1 MLLVLFKFHES
12 QQKQHWVCRWRHLYL
27 LQIYFLFLTDVFTFS
42 SWYLVPKIKPNFDP
56 QFQNSTWNSQSRKY
70 FFCSDLKG
78 KDVVGMKKMLYKEC
92 AAWIACRQLLPA
104 IALAAALAWLPAIA
118 SWIHPLYLRLVT
130 LAFTIKALK
139 IATNS
144 RQLPFLNPHCFDL
157 TRFSFKI
164 EVDALFF

>member
-1 MLLVLFKFHES
+1 MSIIVSTWKTWNYILSSTIF
-12 QQKQHWVCRWRHLYL
+12 QRM
-27 LQIYFLFLTDVFTFS
+27 FLIFFS
-42 SWYLVPKIKPNFDP
+42 RYSVSKINSNFVPKLYNWKLF
-56 QFQNSTWNSQSRKY
+56 
-70 FFCSDLKG
+70 SDLKG

-104 IALAAALAWLPAIA
+104 IALAAALAWLSAASYIA

-139 IATNS
+139 VATNS

-157 TRFSFKI
+157 TRISFKI
-164 EVDALFF
+164 CVFLDFGWKQRKILMSLVC